1 MAQVEDLKIILKVQD
16 AGGTQV
22 VEKLKNQLAGL
33 QRSANQA
40 SKSGIDEVARGIRAF
55 DASGKKNIETLR
67 NQISAMKALREQAAI
82 GSTQFKRL
90 SADVDK
96 YSAALAKAEGQK
108 RGGGFAGRA
117 TKTVG
122 AIAGAGVFGGAEG
135 ALGAGI
141 GAFFGPGGAVVGGAI
156 GAQVGGMRQAL
167 GATAEYEAGLKKLRV
182 ALFGVTTS
190 SEEYHEALS
199 FIRDSTEQ
207 YAIPQEVLTRQFTK
221 LQASVQGAGGN
232 LEDTKVAFNGIV
244 AAVRATGGSL
254 ADVDAALTATAQV
267 FSKGKVSAEELR
279 QQIGERLPGAF
290 TIFAQSMGKTPAE
303 LDKAL
308 EQGQVSLEDFQKFA
322 ESLFERY
329 GETAQE
335 IAKGPESA
343 GDRLKVALEEMN
355 ESVGRLLGPVGV
367 AFQETFIEIVK
378 WIDIAAKR
386 LNIFFGI
393 GVEGLGERVK
403 DLAIKL
409 TDAKTELAGIP
420 VPQGT
425 MGMRDEDGNLIFTTR
440 YSLVEDRIK
449 KLDAQLLRARDQL
462 EMAIEEQESFDIAQA
477 TAGTGLAYGG
487 TQDSPKPKPR
497 LGRGPSGPKDISDL
511 QREAQV
517 AAILA
522 SERQKDFEVRK
533 KALVLQRQAAIKA
546 AEELE
551 PNKKIVAIARANR
564 DFRVEML
571 KLTDDMRKAD
581 DERLRKAQEI
591 AKAEQ
596 AAAAARFGLR
606 KSLGLT
612 TRSEEVA
619 EAQRIYKEQHGK
631 FATDQDL
638 DLIRQQLDPTV
649 IESLQS
655 AIRGTSKELDK
666 LIGSANQIVSGAN
679 AIGTA
684 FANSFKSA
692 IDGSVTAKEALA
704 GFFRDVGKYFLDMAA
719 QIIQKMITMAILN
732 QLTGL
737 LPGGGGGGGASGG
750 GDIFADI
757 ASRGGLRMK
766 NGGVFGKNGIVPFAK
781 GGIVSKPTLFQ
792 YANGGTG
799 RFGLM
804 GEAGP
809 EAIMPLRRT
818 SSGRL
823 GVEASG
829 RAGVTVGTINIKV
842 ENSGDQLSPAAQK
855 QIAGQVQGIV
865 ISTLANERRSGGML

>member
-40 SKSGIDEVARGIRAF
+40 SKSGIDEVARGVRAF

-67 NQISAMKALREQAAI
+67 SQVSAMKALREQAVI
-82 GSTQFKRL
+82 GSTQFKKL

-122 AIAGAGVFGGAEG
+122 AIAGAGVFGGVEG
-135 ALGAGI
+135 ALGAGL
-141 GAFFGPGGAVVGGAI
+141 GALVGGPGGAVVGGAI
-156 GAQVGGMRQAL
+156 GAQVGGIRKAL
-167 GATAEYEAGLKKLRV
+167 GATAEYAAGLKRLRV

-199 FIRDSTEQ
+199 FIRDSTKQ

-290 TIFAQSMGKTPAE
+290 TIFAESMDKTPAE

-308 EQGQVSLEDFQKFA
+308 ERGEVTLQDFQTFA
-322 ESLFERY
+322 ESLFDRY
-329 GETAQE
+329 GETAEE

-343 GDRLKVALEEMN
+343 GDRLKVVLEELN
-355 ESVGRLLGPVGV
+355 EAVGELLAPLG
-367 AFQETFIEIVK
+367 ADFQKTFA
-378 WIDIAAKR
+378 DIAESITKGTKALAR
-386 LNIFFGI
+386 FFGI
-393 GVEGLGERVK
+393 GNDAIVEKNTLLIQSINLSIRS
-403 DLAIKL
+403 IKGRI
-409 TDAKTELAGIP
+409 EEMEESAGGIASGFQ
-420 VPQGT
+420 QGII
-425 MGMRDEDGNLIFTTR
+425 DEQKRTIAE
-440 YSLVEDRIK
+440 YEK
-449 KLDAQLLRARDQL
+449 KREVLRAEINRATRGQT
-462 EMAIEEQESFDIAQA
+462 FDINQA
-477 TAGTGLAYGG
+477 EPGTGLSYGG
-487 TQDSPKPKPR
+487 TQDPPKPKPR
-497 LGRGPSGPKDISDL
+497 SGSGPKDISDL
-511 QREAQV
+511 QREARL
-517 AAILA
+517 AAIA
-522 SERQKDFEVRK
+522 ARNNQESFELRR
-533 KALVLQRQAAIKA
+533 KALLLRKQAAIA
-546 AEELE
+546 AAKELE
-551 PNKKIVAIARANR
+551 TNLRIVAIEDAKEKYRAG
-564 DFRVEML
+564 ML
-571 KLTDDMRKAD
+571 KLAKDIDKAEKD
-581 DERLRKAQEI
+581 RLKTLKEV

-606 KSLGLT
+606 KGLGLT
-612 TRSEEVA
+612 TKAEEVA
-619 EAQRIYKEQHGK
+619 EAQRRYKQQHGE

-638 DLIRQQLDPTV
+638 DLIRQQLNPTA
-649 IESLQS
+649 IESLQA
-655 AIRGTSKELDK
+655 AIRGISKELDK
-666 LIGSANQIVSGAN
+666 LIGPVNQIVGAAN
-679 AIGTA
+679 AVGTA

-737 LPGGGGGGGASGG
+737 LPGGGASGG

-799 RFGLM
+799 RFGLL

-829 RAGVTVGTINIKV
+829 RGGVTVGTINIKV

-855 QIAGQVQGIV
+855 QLAGQVQGIV